1 MDWEAGRN
9 DVGAAVGA
17 GHRAHVAAVA
27 APAVGANAAAVELPL
42 EPDTGQKVRAAAAQ
56 RFHGLA
62 AGWGDLPV
70 AVSGESIRSCFGMI
84 VSVNVIDY

>member
-9 DVGAAVGA
+9 DVGAGFGA

-27 APAVGANAAAVELPL
+27 AAAARLNAAAVELPL
-42 EPDTGQKVRAAAAQ
+42 EPDAGQKVRAAAAQ

-62 AGWGDLPV
+62 AGRGDLPV
-70 AVSGESIRSCFGMI
+70 AVSGERRTYFGI
-84 VSVNVIDY
+84 